1 MNVRAVVFV
10 ALCALPAL
18 AEGQTVELVYTP
30 GALHQAVALKD
41 ALKVDVVH
49 SSSALALVGAPADRK
64 KAYGDKVTGVTAV
77 VIVGED
83 ALKAVA
89 DVEFDASVILVN
101 ANGPTAARGRVI
113 RIFDGSVAIPPAA
126 QQVANTGAIGDLL
139 GTGKLV
145 SLKGRPVEP
154 IIQAILVSLAARPAP
169 KALGSEPQDR

>member
-1 MNVRAVVFV
+1 MNVRAVLFV
-10 ALCALPAL
+10 ALCAVPAL

-41 ALKVDVVH
+41 SLKVDVVH

-89 DVEFDASVILVN
+89 DVEFGASVILVN
-101 ANGPTAARGRVI
+101 ATGPTAARGRVI
-113 RIFDGSVAIPPAA
+113 RLFDGSVAIPPGA
-126 QQVANTGAIGDLL
+126 QQVTSTAAIGEMIGANRMVL
-139 GTGKLV
+139 
-145 SLKGRPVEP
+145 LKGRPVEP
-154 IIQAILVSLAARPAP
+154 IIQAILVSLAGRLTPM
-169 KALGSEPQDR
+169 ALESDPQGR